1 MEKGRHLCGWQWV
14 LACTACIAPVA
25 APQAQE
31 TNADTSSRAEL
42 NKQLADQAREIQ
54 RLKQAVAEQE
64 ARQKELQ
71 RAMGVSDS
79 PLPLE
84 PAGPRPIQVGT
95 APTAAAQ
102 PAQQVATL
110 FEQPGILTP
119 RQQLV
124 LEPALQ
130 YTYSSSNRVTLVG
143 YTIIPALLIG
153 LVDVREV
160 KRNTLTGSLTSRYGL
175 TNRAEVELKVPYVY
189 RNDST
194 ISREYGLGSSS
205 DRAFNTSGKALGDI
219 ELAARYQL
227 NEGGADKPYFVGSLR
242 IKSRTGTDP
251 FEVVTDCL
259 SRCVDMSS
267 GTGLPL
273 ELPTGSGFY
282 SLQPSLT
289 WLLPTDPAV
298 FFGGVSYTHNFKR
311 DNVSRRVLNGEMEY
325 IGKIA
330 PGDVIGLNF
339 GMGLAFNE
347 RASFSMGV
355 ELNSLDRAKQN
366 SEVVR
371 GSVRTQLA
379 SLLMG
384 YSYRYSPKTTFNP
397 TVGAGLTR
405 DTPDLSIGI
414 RIPYS
419 F

>member
-1 MEKGRHLCGWQWV
+1 MGNSSHRGGWRWAV
-14 LACTACIAPVA
+14 ACTACVVPVVA
-25 APQAQE
+25 SHAQE
-31 TNADTSSRAEL
+31 ASADAPSPAEL
-42 NKQLADQAREIQ
+42 RKRLDDQAREIQ

-64 ARQKELQ
+64 ARQRELQ
-71 RAMGVSDS
+71 RALGVSES
-79 PLPLE
+79 PAAA
-84 PAGPRPIQVGT
+84 PANPRPIQVGSPPQ
-95 APTAAAQ
+95 AEAQ
-102 PAQQVATL
+102 PAAPVATL

-119 RQQLV
+119 RKQLV

-130 YTYSSSNRVTLVG
+130 YTYASSNRVALVG

-160 KRNTLTGSLTSRYGL
+160 KRNTLTGSLTARYGL
-175 TNRAEVELKVPYVY
+175 TNRTEVEVKVPYVY
-189 RNDST
+189 RSDAT

-205 DRAFNTSGKALGDI
+205 DRVFNTSGKDLGDI

-227 NEGGADKPYFVGSLR
+227 NEGGVDKPYFVGSLR
-242 IKSRTGTDP
+242 LKSRTGTDP
-251 FEVVTDCL
+251 FQVVTDCVT
-259 SRCVDMSS
+259 RCVDMSS

-273 ELPTGSGFY
+273 ALPTGSGFY

-298 FFGGVSYTHNFKR
+298 FFGGISYTHNFKR
-311 DNVSRRVLNGEMEY
+311 NNVSRRVLNGEMEY

-339 GMGLAFNE
+339 GMGLALNE

-355 ELNSLDRAKQN
+355 ELNSLGRAKQN
-366 SEVVR
+366 SEVIR

-384 YSYRYSPKTTFNP
+384 YSYRYSPKTTFNL

-405 DTPDLSIGI
+405 DTPDLSLSI